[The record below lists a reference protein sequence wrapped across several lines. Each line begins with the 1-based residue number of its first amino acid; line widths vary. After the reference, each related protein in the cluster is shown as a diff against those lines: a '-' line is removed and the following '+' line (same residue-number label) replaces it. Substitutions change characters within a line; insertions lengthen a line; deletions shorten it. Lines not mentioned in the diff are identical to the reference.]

1 MSRTTTTALRKGG
14 AAVRRL
20 GETGL
25 GASAEVDR
33 PLRQSGIRVVGEVP
47 WGAHICI
54 FYETKDDLLE
64 TAAGYFEA
72 GLARNEFCVWAIS
85 EPIAEADAEAAL
97 RGVIPDLK
105 EQIAAGR
112 MEILQGSEWYLR
124 GDEFDLQRITGGW
137 NEKLRGA
144 LARGFDGMRVSGNAF
159 WIETNHWQA
168 FCEYERE
175 LDRSLAGKRMVV
187 LCTYS
192 LQRSRAVDL
201 LDVARAHHCC
211 TARRNG
217 DWEFLAT
224 PELRQARQ
232 EIERLRGALG
242 VLSRPFSGHEL
253 LTPRERVALAQIVRG
268 ASSKEAARMLDISP
282 RTVEFHRANLM
293 RKLGARN
300 TADLVR
306 RVLDD

>member
-159 WIETNHWQA
+159 WIETNQI
-168 FCEYERE
+168 
-175 LDRSLAGKRMVV
+175 G
-187 LCTYS
+187 
-192 LQRSRAVDL
+192 
-201 LDVARAHHCC
+201 RAH
-211 TARRNG
+211 
-217 DWEFLAT
+217 
-224 PELRQARQ
+224 
-232 EIERLRGALG
+232 
-242 VLSRPFSGHEL
+242 V
-253 LTPRERVALAQIVRG
+253 
-268 ASSKEAARMLDISP
+268 
-282 RTVEFHRANLM
+282 
-293 RKLGARN
+293 
-300 TADLVR
+300 
-306 RVLDD
+306 